1 MFFYNFP
8 AYFQNTFSL
17 KHLWRAASEGKVG
30 LEWIDDKHNK
40 LMPLTSPQAIFLNIE
55 ALLISR
61 LIAEIEYVL
70 VCWVPQVQLEK
81 GFLKCQF
88 LK

>member
-1 MFFYNFP
+1 
-8 AYFQNTFSL
+8 
-17 KHLWRAASEGKVG
+17 
-30 LEWIDDKHNK
+30 
-40 LMPLTSPQAIFLNIE
+40 MPLTSAQAIFLNIE
-55 ALLISR
+55 ALLILR